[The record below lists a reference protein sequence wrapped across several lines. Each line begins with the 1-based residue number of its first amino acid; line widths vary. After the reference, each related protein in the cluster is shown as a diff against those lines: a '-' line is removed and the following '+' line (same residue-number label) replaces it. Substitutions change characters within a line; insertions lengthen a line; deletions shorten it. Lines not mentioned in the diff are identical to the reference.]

1 MIHLLLNLCRIKN
14 GTIESQARVTE
25 YSVLGDTLA
34 RRTFDES
41 GDYTVRPF
49 QFDVRESID
58 NDYKGSTN
66 KGAYGSGTKTSQNVD
81 ADESLLAVQTSPGKA
96 YVKGYEIE
104 KIANS
109 LIDLKKA
116 RDFNTVNAGIAT
128 FELGNS
134 VDITNAYQ
142 IPDIGAVTGE
152 STAYK
157 TIGLFDEA
165 TTTRGTSSGTQIGV
179 ARARSIEHSSG
190 TQGDTTAIMKM
201 FLFDV
206 RPFTFLTISGT
217 PSPTLIA
224 THSNGGVQIKGVT
237 SGATGFVHGPSTSG
251 TTIAL
256 TTVIGNF
263 VTGEKLIASDSAET
277 GK

>member
-1 MIHLLLNLCRIKN
+1 MIIKGNHLLVI
-14 GTIESQARVTE
+14 
-25 YSVLGDTLA
+25 YSSSSTTD
-34 RRTFDES
+34 
-41 GDYTVRPF
+41 
-49 QFDVRESID
+49 D
-58 NDYKGSTN
+58 NNTAS
-66 KGAYGSGTKTSQNVD
+66 
-81 ADESLLAVQTSPGKA
+81 ECLLALAIQPGKA
-96 YVKGYEIE
+96 YVKGYEVE
-104 KIANS
+104 KIATTF
-109 LIDLKKA
+109 IDINKA
-116 RDFNTVNAGIAT
+116 RDFNTVNAGITT

-134 VDITNAYQ
+134 VDITNAFQ

-224 THSNGGVQIKGVT
+224 THTNGGVQIKGVT
-237 SGATGFVHGPSTSG
+237 SGATGFVHGPLTSG
-251 TTIAL
+251 THYSF
-256 TTVIGNF
+256 NNCYWKF
-263 VTGEKLIASDSAET
+263 CYW
-277 GK
+277 